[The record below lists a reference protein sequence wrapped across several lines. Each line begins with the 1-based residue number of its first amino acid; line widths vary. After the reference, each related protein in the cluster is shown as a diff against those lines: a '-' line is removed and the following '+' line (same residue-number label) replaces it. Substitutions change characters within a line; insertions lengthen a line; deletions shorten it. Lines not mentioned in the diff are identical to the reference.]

1 MSRPS
6 LTPKRDLYA
15 MVTAKLV
22 TTIKRGDR
30 RNTAD
35 LLAL

>member
-15 MVTAKLV
+15 AVTAKLV
-22 TTIKRGDR
+22 TAIERGER

-35 LLAL
+35 RLAL